1 MPETDLDA
9 IFERHEAS
17 LRRYAPPLVD
27 REREL
32 HGEREWVDEAAA

>member
-9 IFERHEAS
+9 IFERLEAS
-17 LRRYAPPLVD
+17 LRRHAPPFVD

-32 HGEREWVDEAAA
+32 HRERGWVDEAAA